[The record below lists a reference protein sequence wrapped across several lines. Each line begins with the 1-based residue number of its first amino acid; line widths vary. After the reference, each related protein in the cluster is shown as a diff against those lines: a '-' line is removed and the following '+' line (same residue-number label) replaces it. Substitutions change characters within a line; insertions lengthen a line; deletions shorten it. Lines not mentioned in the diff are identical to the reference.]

1 MLAKGLGL
9 MKGLVHIY
17 TGDGKGKTTA
27 AVGLGVRACG
37 CGLKVLMV
45 QFLKGSGSGE
55 LSSLKKL
62 EPGFSVYRSKQV
74 HKFTWQMDEAEKTAV
89 SARQRELLD
98 YAASQISGSV
108 FDLVILDEIM
118 AAISEGMIGTDEV
131 AGLVRN
137 RPEGVE
143 LILTGRNAPKQL
155 VDLADYVSEITKVK
169 HPMDKG
175 IPPRK
180 GIEA

>member
-1 MLAKGLGL
+1 

-55 LSSLKKL
+55 LSALKKL
-62 EPGFSVYRSKQV
+62 EPGFSVYRSEQV
-74 HKFTWQMDEAEKTAV
+74 HKFTWQMDEAEKTV
-89 SARQRELLD
+89 ISERQRELLD
-98 YAASQISGSV
+98 YAASQMSANN

-118 AAISEGMIGTDEV
+118 AVIREGMIRTDEV
-131 AGLVRN
+131 ADLVRN

-143 LILTGRNAPKQL
+143 LVLTGRNAPKEL

-175 IPPRK
+175 APPRK